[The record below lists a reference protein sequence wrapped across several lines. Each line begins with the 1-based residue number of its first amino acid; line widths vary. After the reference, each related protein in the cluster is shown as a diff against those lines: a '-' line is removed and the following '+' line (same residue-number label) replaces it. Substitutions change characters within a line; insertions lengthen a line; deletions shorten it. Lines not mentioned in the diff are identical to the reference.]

1 MPRRRRGPTVSRAV
15 AIVVVAVVTVLV
27 AVAAVLAFQ
36 HARPS
41 GTAATAAPVPT
52 FSLGVDVG
60 SPATPS
66 PTATTPPSAGD
77 RFLTVG
83 SDALWRATAGRCGV
97 TEPRVER
104 STDGGSSWT
113 DITPRYKGIAQ
124 VGALDPLGD
133 SAAQMVAA
141 LGEKC
146 DVEGIRTFTRG
157 RFWEPNKDVIA
168 PARYI
173 DFHDAGVVVTPGGE
187 IAAPCASAH
196 GLRATGPVVA
206 LVCGKTAYVV
216 TGDSW
221 TKLPATRVA
230 AVAVSSGTVIV
241 AHDGNQCRGLT
252 LTEYPEGHPSAGNMV
267 GCAVDADA
275 GKQTAIAVGGDGG
288 IYVWSGESFELV
300 RP

>member
-1 MPRRRRGPTVSRAV
+1 
-15 AIVVVAVVTVLV
+15 V
-27 AVAAVLAFQ
+27 AVAVLAVLVVAIAALAFQ

-41 GTAATAAPVPT
+41 DAAATAAPVPT
-52 FSLGVDVG
+52 FSLGVDAG
-60 SPATPS
+60 LTTPS
-66 PTATTPPSAGD
+66 PTAATPPSAGD

-83 SDALWRATAGRCGV
+83 SDALWRATAGRCGE

-104 STDGGSSWT
+104 STDGGRSWT
-113 DITPRYKGIAQ
+113 DITPRYKGIAE
-124 VGALDPLGD
+124 VGTLDPLGG

-141 LGEKC
+141 LGDNC
-146 DVEGIRTFTRG
+146 DVQGIRTFTRG

-173 DFHDAGVVVTPGGE
+173 DFHNGGVVVTPDGE
-187 IAAPCASAH
+187 IAAPCPSAH

-206 LVCGKTAYVV
+206 LVCGKTAYVLS
-216 TGDSW
+216 GGSW
-221 TKLPATRVA
+221 MKLPATGVA

-252 LTEYPEGHPSAGNMV
+252 LTEYPEARWSTGNPV

-275 GKQTAIAVGGDGG
+275 GKQTAIASGGGG
-288 IYVWSGESFELV
+288 VYVWSGKSFGLV